1 MGKWYLVRHARTEW
15 NHQGRIQGHAE
26 SDLDEVG
33 LVQAQ
38 RLAARLATIRIH
50 AAYSSDMR
58 RTRQTG
64 QAILKDRAVPWEETP
79 ELRELAYGKWEGMTR
94 PEIAAAH
101 PDVYEEYMK
110 GDLAFVPPGGES
122 PLMILARVRPFVER
136 VRGAHKADE
145 DILVVSHGGTLKAL
159 LIALM
164 GLPPDPFWHLSTAH
178 AGLSIITT
186 YPKRATL
193 DLWNDV
199 SHLQAATP

>member
-1 MGKWYLVRHARTEW
+1 
-15 NHQGRIQGHAE
+15 
-26 SDLDEVG
+26 
-33 LVQAQ
+33 
-38 RLAARLATIRIH
+38 
-50 AAYSSDMR
+50 
-58 RTRQTG
+58 
-64 QAILKDRAVPWEETP
+64 
-79 ELRELAYGKWEGMTR
+79 
-94 PEIAAAH
+94 
-101 PDVYEEYMK
+101 
-110 GDLAFVPPGGES
+110 
-122 PLMILARVRPFVER
+122 MILARVRPFVER